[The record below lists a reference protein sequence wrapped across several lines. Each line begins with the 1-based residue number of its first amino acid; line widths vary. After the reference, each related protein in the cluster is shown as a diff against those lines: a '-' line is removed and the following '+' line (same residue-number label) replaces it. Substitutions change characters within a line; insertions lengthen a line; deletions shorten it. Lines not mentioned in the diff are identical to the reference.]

1 MQLTRAQPTI
11 LGTAIRAST
20 DQRVI
25 DAVATGNVNAI
36 WPIYNEP
43 SAFTVW
49 RSTIDVDE
57 YRTAIVWTEVAD
69 AAMTIAKARI
79 WEWMTSNMSLPL
91 YTASATVRT
100 GLADCWG
107 ATTVTRANL
116 LVMAKRYA
124 NKVEVL
130 FATGTGTVATPGSL
144 GWEGTATLDMVT
156 YALYPESI
164 PDSY

>member
-1 MQLTRAQPTI
+1 
-11 LGTAIRAST
+11 
-20 DQRVI
+20 V
-25 DAVATGNVNAI
+25 I

-43 SAFTVW
+43 STFTVW
-49 RSTIDVDE
+49 RSTIEVDE
-57 YRTAIVWTEVAD
+57 YRTAIVWTEVSD
-69 AAMTIAKARI
+69 VAMTVAKARI

-91 YTASATVRT
+91 YVASAPVRT

-116 LVMAKRYA
+116 LAMAKRYA

-130 FATGTGTVATPGSL
+130 YATGTGTVAIPGNL
-144 GWEGTATLDMVT
+144 VWEGPSTFDIVQ
-156 YALYPESI
+156 YALYPNTI